1 MSLSYKLVFLAF
13 VIVCIAS
20 DEACSFSSF
29 VDFKLLYR
37 VIGQCRLSLQ
47 ESCDEDTLTSH
58 IRNCKVHYVNY
69 AMT

>member
-1 MSLSYKLVFLAF
+1 MSLSFKLVFLAF

-37 VIGQCRLSLQ
+37 VIKGAG
-47 ESCDEDTLTSH
+47 T
-58 IRNCKVHYVNY
+58 
-69 AMT
+69 